1 MSKVRTMLATPH
13 GPNIP
18 PGASRGFIQLVKSI
32 GEAGS
37 NHEEDRVIRK
47 EAQLLQQKM
56 KDVHINPRQMKEYL
70 VRMMYCEM
78 LGHDADFGYIHA
90 VKLAQH
96 ASILEKRIGYLAV
109 SVLLH
114 EDHELML
121 LLVNTMQRD
130 LKSTNVVEI
139 CTALTAMARVMNA
152 EMIPAVLPLVEK
164 LASHSREI
172 VRKKAIL
179 AMHRFYTRSAAS
191 IGHLNDTIRG
201 ALCDADPGVMA
212 ASLNI
217 FYDMARKDATP
228 FKDLVPSFVSILKQ
242 IIERRLPRDFDY
254 HKVPAPWMQIK
265 LLKLLALLGKD
276 DQSASEAMYEVI
288 RDCLQWAE
296 SQSTA
301 AYAVV
306 YECLSTITR
315 IYPSPELVSL
325 AGGSIGRFLQG
336 ENNNLKYLGITAL
349 VEVVQ
354 VNPAYAAEH
363 QMVVI
368 DCLDDPDETLKRKTL
383 ELLCKMTNP
392 ENVVVITEKL
402 VGYLQGSVDPY
413 LRKDLAPRIVQLAER
428 FAPDNLWF
436 VETMLALFES
446 AGDVI
451 PGEALNN
458 VLALIANPDS
468 GSDEEDAELRL
479 FAFETCMELLEKP
492 RLPDMLTQAVC
503 WIVGEYAY
511 LGQEDFDQSAVI
523 EVVTSLLDRPTVD
536 SVAVR
541 GWILAALVK
550 LVSQTGLFPE
560 ALRSQIDKLMN
571 SRVPDTQQRCYELIA
586 LTAQPILMRQVL
598 PLDSSLEDVE
608 IDPDMHFL
616 DGVVQAALRTGARPY
631 KPKAER
637 VEIAPE
643 SPEVEEEPA
652 MRFDAYENPEKKK
665 QDTHAAIFRTLD
677 SPRKTD
683 GGDAPA
689 VTSPDQMSASELAA
703 QAATVGSGGAPA
715 VVSRV
720 EAQPTLKAKNKR
732 WGRGGDALKKA
743 APPPAQAAAPTADA
757 QPAPAVA
764 VEPTLAAEPAIATPV
779 VSPEPEHQ
787 KEPEPEPEPVQPVQ
801 PERVILAEPSEEEK
815 AKKERAAAL
824 FAGTGASSGR
834 TKRASR
840 ARKSAASTTPSGA
853 GALAAPTIPVVK
865 PTPGG
870 SLLGDLG
877 FGSPAEPA
885 PTAAVGGPPAYGDA
899 MVSSDPT
906 VLTDGFGGSLDALGL
921 SSGAPAGPPA
931 QTASGDLLGGNLL
944 GDLLGGMSSS
954 TAPAAV
960 PAAAP
965 AFGNLLGGPSL
976 GLDLGAGASSTAM
989 GGGDLLG
996 GLGLG
1001 GGAAAASASNTSEL
1015 PADLTSY
1022 RNRRDGT
1029 RVSTDTSIE
1038 VTAAHVWKNDE
1049 IVLVLFFQNKT
1060 QGPIPGVSVSIDASA
1075 ELQLR
1080 PGSTSKF
1087 TLSLAAPGSYAQ
1099 QVLRFGAST
1108 ISTGAAVQGNFT
1120 YGGNTGYIK
1129 IGLQAGDVVRP
1140 CPITTDVF
1148 ASQWDSPQFAAGQR
1162 AQSFPGVKLASAEG
1176 LMQSLAEGVNLHP
1189 IQVIGSEAILCGQI
1203 LGNASTKCLVHGTV
1217 SGSKVD
1223 LMVRSASAQFSQ
1235 AVMTNCGAALG
1246 GSATMTPR

>member
-18 PGASRGFIQLVKSI
+18 QGASRGFIQLVKAI

-47 EAQLLQQKM
+47 EAALLQNKM

-78 LGHDADFGYIHA
+78 LGHEADFGYIHA

-139 CTALTAMARVMNA
+139 CTALTSMARVMNA

-164 LASHSREI
+164 LAAHNREI

-179 AMHRFYTRSAAS
+179 ALHRFYTRSPGS

-201 ALCDADPGVMA
+201 ALCDSDPGVMA

-217 FYDMARKDATP
+217 FYDMSRRDATP

-315 IYPSPELVSL
+315 IYPSPELVAL
-325 AGGSIGRFLQG
+325 AGASIGRFLQG

-392 ENVVVITEKL
+392 ANVLVITEKL

-428 FAPDNLWF
+428 FAPDNTWF

-451 PGEALNN
+451 PGESLNN
-458 VLALIANPDS
+458 VLALVANPDS

-479 FAFETCMELLEKP
+479 FTFETCMELLEKP
-492 RLPDMLTQAVC
+492 RLPDMLTRAVC
-503 WIVGEYAY
+503 WIIGEYAY
-511 LGQEDFDQSAVI
+511 LGQADFDQAAVI
-523 EVVTSLLDRPTVD
+523 EVVTSLLDRPAVD
-536 SVAVR
+536 NAEVR

-560 ALRSQIDKLMN
+560 VLRVQVEKLKQ
-571 SRVPDTQQRCYELIA
+571 SRNADSQQRAYELLA
-586 LTAQPILMRQVL
+586 LKAQPAFMRSVL
-598 PLDSSLEDVE
+598 PLDSSLEDLEV
-608 IDPDMHFL
+608 DPDMGFL
-616 DGVVQAALRTGARPY
+616 DGFVQAALRNGAQPY
-631 KPKAER
+631 KSKAER
-637 VEIAPE
+637 RSVAST
-643 SPEVEEEPA
+643 SPLAEADEPT
-652 MRFDAYENPEKKK
+652 MRFDAYENPMQKK
-665 QDTHAAIFRTLD
+665 QDTHSAIFRGLGD
-677 SPRKTD
+677 SPSKAS
-683 GGDAPA
+683 GGDAERPGA
-689 VTSPDQMSASELAA
+689 SPDQLPASELAA
-703 QAATVGSGGAPA
+703 QAIAQGGVVATPA
-715 VVSRV
+715 AA
-720 EAQPTLKAKNKR
+720 EPTLKATKKR
-732 WGRGGDALKKA
+732 WGKGGDKLKKA
-743 APPPAQAAAPTADA
+743 HSSPEPTKQPEPAPVAAPSQPAPEPTPAAAP
-757 QPAPAVA
+757 APEEQA
-764 VEPTLAAEPAIATPV
+764 PAAEPEPAPKLEHV
-779 VSPEPEHQ
+779 VL
-787 KEPEPEPEPVQPVQ
+787 VQ
-801 PERVILAEPSEEEK
+801 PSEEEK
-815 AKKERAAAL
+815 AKKELASSL
-824 FAGTGASSGR
+824 FAGTAVSTGR
-834 TKRASR
+834 TRKVSR
-840 ARKSAASTTPSGA
+840 ARKGAANAGSAATS
-853 GALAAPTIPVVK
+853 APTTTAPVQQ
-865 PTPGG
+865 TTGND
-870 SLLGDLG
+870 LLGDLAG
-877 FGSPAEPA
+877 LGLGAPAAESSSSPPDYGS
-885 PTAAVGGPPAYGDA
+885 A
-899 MVSSDPT
+899 MAWSDPT
-906 VLTDGFGGSLDALGL
+906 VLTDQLSGLSLD
-921 SSGAPAGPPA
+921 SSAPAQPV
-931 QTASGDLLGGNLL
+931 QTQSGIDLL
-944 GDLLGGMSSS
+944 GDLFGAPS
-954 TAPAAV
+954 APA
-960 PAAAP
+960 PSAAAP
-965 AFGNLLGGPSL
+965 VQAAPTAAAATPNFMDDLMGGPSL
-976 GLDLGAGASSTAM
+976 LGDLGSLGSVGSGAAM
-989 GGGDLLG
+989 GGPV
-996 GLGLG
+996 
-1001 GGAAAASASNTSEL
+1001 SEL
-1015 PADLTSY
+1015 AGSALSGMGNPSEIPFELQKSPH
-1022 RNRRDGT
+1022 RRDTGPI
-1029 RVSTDTSIE
+1029 SADTSIN
-1038 VTAAHVWKNDE
+1038 VTVAHVWE
-1049 IVLVLFFQNKT
+1049 AEALTLVLFFENKT
-1060 QGPIPGVSVSIDASA
+1060 PGPLHGVSVAMDVSA
-1075 ELQLR
+1075 PLQLL
-1080 PGSTSKF
+1080 PGSPSDF
-1087 TLSLAAPGSYAQ
+1087 LLSFSAQNDFAQ
-1099 QVLRFGAST
+1099 QVLRFGAT
-1108 ISTGAAVQGNFT
+1108 TVATGISVKGSFT
-1120 YGGNTGYIK
+1120 YGNGKKGFLNVN
-1129 IGLQAGDVVRP
+1129 LQAGDLLRP
-1140 CPITTDVF
+1140 CVITTETF
-1148 ASQWDSPQFAAGQR
+1148 GGLWEGRQFAAGQR
-1162 AQSFPGVKLASAEG
+1162 AHTFPGVKLSSAEV
-1176 LMQSLAEGVNLHP
+1176 LMEKLASVVHLHP
-1189 IQVIGSEAILCGQI
+1189 IQVIGSEAILCGQV
-1203 LGNASTKCLVHGTV
+1203 LGSAGTQCMVHATV
-1217 SGSKVD
+1217 GASKVD
-1223 LMVRSASAQFSQ
+1223 LMVRSANPQFSQ
-1235 AVMTNCGAALG
+1235 AVMAHCGVALG
-1246 GSATMTPR
+1246 GS